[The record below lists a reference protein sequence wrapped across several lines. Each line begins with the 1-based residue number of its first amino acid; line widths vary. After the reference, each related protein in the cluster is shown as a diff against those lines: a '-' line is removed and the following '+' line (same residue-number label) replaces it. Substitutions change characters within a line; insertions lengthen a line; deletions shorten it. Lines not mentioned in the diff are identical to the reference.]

1 MMEINEDDN
10 MLTTKTCDSGQEIKT
25 RTILAFGVIG
35 FLIDFF
41 YSIGITATQDILEA
55 TEIPS
60 SLVLL
65 AAAGP
70 ACLISVLYPYFFQ
83 RIPVF
88 VASWVIFILSITG
101 MLLTA
106 LAQVPKVKLIGVCIL
121 SLGVGSTEMVF
132 YPLSAFYGGSTV
144 NSYASGSGISC
155 LVAPLSYAG
164 KHNNP
169 TLNFWKLNLFH
180 FSL

>member
-1 MMEINEDDN
+1 MEMNEEDN
-10 MLTTKTCDSGQEIKT
+10 LVTAQTCDSGKEVKT
-25 RTILAFGVIG
+25 RTILAFGVVG
-35 FLIDFF
+35 FLVDFF
-41 YSIGITATQDILEA
+41 YSIGISATQDILEA

-70 ACLISVLYPYFFQ
+70 ACLISALYPYFFQ
-83 RIPVF
+83 RIPVL
-88 VASWVIFILSITG
+88 VASCLIFTLSITG

-121 SLGVGSTEMVF
+121 SLGFGSTENVF

-155 LVAPLSYAG
+155 LAAPLSYAG
-164 KHNNP
+164 KHN
-169 TLNFWKLNLFH
+169 TD
-180 FSL
+180 STS